1 MASFSEPPELG
12 EFSLLED
19 DLDDLA
25 IVRRVFGWILQ
36 TKELIVRP
44 SSNKFIPDLQRGKVI
59 QGPEKIQG

>member
-59 QGPEKIQG
+59 QGPEK